1 MSEDILNKLTIVII
15 SYNRQ
20 KYLKRIIKFWSNY
33 KVNIL
38 IIDGSLNKLE
48 DDYINHKNLTYIH
61 SQKSLYERYLN
72 SVDFI
77 KTEFVILACD
87 DEFYLPSALRSCINF
102 LLSNPSYSSCG
113 GRAIGF
119 RTKEKKI
126 FGIRQYSKLKDFDLI
141 DNNAKVRA
149 HTHFSAYVPAH
160 FYSVI
165 TTNIWK
171 IVISNVL
178 KKKFNFFASFEL
190 QVEFLITI
198 SGKSKIISEL
208 MWLRNNEEPKI
219 NINSDPKIDIWWNNR
234 KFEKEKEIFLYNM
247 KKIVNKLDLN
257 QESKLDEHTIKNI
270 FETYVQKIN
279 QNTKKTYLRKI
290 SKLIPY
296 EIKQLIKFIK
306 KWYHIKSY
314 RYRPIVNEKN
324 FSEEIK
330 VLEKEKTFINQEE
343 LNKITSI
350 LIEQK

>member
-48 DDYINHKNLTYIH
+48 DDFTNHKNLTYIH

-102 LLSNPSYSSCG
+102 LLSNTSYSSCG

-126 FGIRQYSKLKDFDLI
+126 FGIRQYPKLKDFDLI

-149 HTHFSAYVPAH
+149 NTHFSAYVPAH

-165 TTNIWK
+165 TTNVWK
-171 IVISNVL
+171 IVISNVF

-219 NINSDPKIDIWWNNR
+219 NINRDPKIDIWWNNR
-234 KFEKEKEIFLYNM
+234 KFEKEKEIFIYNM

-257 QESKLDEHTIKNI
+257 QESKLDEHAIKNI

-279 QNTKKTYLRKI
+279 ENTKKTYLRKI

-306 KWYHIKSY
+306 NWYYSKTY
-314 RYRPIVNEKN
+314 RHRSILNEKN
-324 FSEEIK
+324 FSEETE
-330 VLEKEKTFINQEE
+330 VLEKEKIFINQEE